1 MEDLIE
7 EAGDAVPQLLK
18 DVRERL
24 DESGHECAHELHER
38 LHEAHDVRR
47 IREEVDECQ
56 HDRHDGID
64 QLGDDVRIAEDV
76 EELDDRVEQDREQ
89 LRKSS
94 CEALYQRADERDQRA
109 ENIREPLDQSVQKVD
124 DHWHKPVE
132 KVRQVLRD
140 RVHEREQDRHCPVD
154 DVRQGVRQRRYYV
167 RYQLADDVAELRVV
181 ALRVEDRFRELPE
194 ERRPGSAHVLE
205 DRQEDRAERVLRR
218 PGALLEHLQ
227 IVVELPEGVE
237 HVVAH
242 DRPGVVRFLRQ
253 LVEPVRACRDE
264 RIQILRR
271 LPEELHCRGVALRVV
286 LNLSERVQNVP
297 VDRLGVAEVALAVRN
312 CNAELRVGFS
322 RGTGSGGR
330 GLHAHE
336 VPPHGAAH
344 GLEGDVDE
352 LGRVL
357 ELLDALRAHAGHGS
371 RREHVVSVGR
381 RVLRSRDERLAY
393 GRRRRSCRRRRG
405 HEAFP
410 DVREDFL
417 QLAVLRGVVLG
428 RLGVLLLR
436 LRVLLERVGRVLRLL
451 LVGVEALLRCDDLA
465 PERHELFAVLVDA
478 LRLQLRLGVLQLA
491 ELLLRLP
498 DSVAE
503 ELLLLPQEFRVLRV
517 ELEQAVDVLQLFLCV
532 GYFFV
537 NSGERL

>member
-1 MEDLIE
+1 M
-7 EAGDAVPQLLK
+7 
-18 DVRERL
+18 R
-24 DESGHECAHELHER
+24 
-38 LHEAHDVRR
+38 
-47 IREEVDECQ
+47 
-56 HDRHDGID
+56 
-64 QLGDDVRIAEDV
+64 DDVRIAEDV
-76 EELDDRVEQDREQ
+76 EELYDRVEQDREQ

-94 CEALYQRADERDQRA
+94 GKALNQRPDERDQRA
-109 ENIREPLDQSVQKVD
+109 ENIREPLDQTVQQVD
-124 DHWHKPVE
+124 DHWHEPVQQ
-132 KVRQVLRD
+132 VRQVLRD

-181 ALRVEDRFRELPE
+181 ALRVEDRFREFPE
-194 ERRPGSAHVLE
+194 ERRPGVAHVLE

-218 PGALLEHLQ
+218 AGALLQHLQ
-227 IVVELPEGVE
+227 VVVELPEGVE

-242 DRPGVVRFLRQ
+242 DRPGVVRFLRE
-253 LVEPVRACRDE
+253 LVEPVSACRDE

-286 LNLSERVQNVP
+286 LDLSESVQHVP
-297 VDRLGVAEVALAVRN
+297 VDRLGVAEVALAVRDGH
-312 CNAELRVGFS
+312 AELRVGFS

-336 VPPHGAAH
+336 VLPHGAAH

-352 LGRVL
+352 LRGVL
-357 ELLDALRAHAGHGS
+357 QFLDALRAHAGHGG

-381 RVLRSRDERLAY
+381 RVLRRGDERLAY

-405 HEAFP
+405 REAFP

-417 QLAVLRGVVLG
+417 QLAVLFRVVLG

-451 LVGVEALLRCDDLA
+451 LVGVEALLGRDDLA
-465 PERHELFAVLVDA
+465 PERHELLRVLVDA

-491 ELLLRLP
+491 QLLLRLP

-503 ELLLLPQEFRVLRV
+503 ELLLLSQELRVLRV

-532 GYFFV
+532 ADLFIDASQGLRQSRGVAVYFDCDTLDAVSHVFHL
-537 NSGERL
+537 RRRHKCLPALP